1 MDWTDITYLVIVS
14 AIVIPVVV
22 WLYRSMKK
30 FRKDEEIYN
39 NIKYKK
45 KK

>member
-14 AIVIPVVV
+14 AIVIPAII
-22 WLYRSMKK
+22 WLYVSMGK
-30 FRKDEEIYN
+30 FKNDEEIYN